1 MIVVVPFYW
10 GTGMDMQT
18 FCYMVFGLVGLG
30 TIIHSSVDFMISLV
44 TWKVLSKNSSIA
56 NISNVKNVYLI
67 KNA

>member
-1 MIVVVPFYW
+1 
-10 GTGMDMQT
+10 
-18 FCYMVFGLVGLG
+18 MVFGLVGLG